1 MSALLLATPSEAFE
15 QRVQRAL
22 LDAPIGRRGG
32 HRRYWREHLLDE
44 TPQRI
49 VDELVRTNPDVIAFG
64 PELAVD
70 TALELARLVDA
81 QRPDVVV
88 VLVAEPSIQLL
99 ERALRAGA
107 RDVIA
112 PDAGDDDMRS
122 ALLRALD
129 AGSRRRSTLASIDA
143 NGPPCQV
150 IAVLSPKGGTG
161 KTTVSTNLSLGLA
174 HQHPGEVVIVDLD
187 LQFGDVASAL
197 HLVPEHTFADIV
209 NSPLSL
215 DSTALKTFLTAHPSG
230 VYALCAP
237 DKPAGA
243 DVITP
248 DLVQRV
254 VALLGGDFRYIVV
267 DTGSGLDEPTLAVLG
282 LCTDFLCLT
291 STDVPSV
298 RNTRKAVETLD
309 LLGHTAQRRHFV
321 VNRADAKVGLAVKD
335 IEATVGLAVDVAIP
349 SSRTVPMAVNQGRP
363 VLESDPRGPV
373 GIALFELVH
382 RFATNGSSSNGNG
395 SGKWKRGTR

>member
-22 LDAPIGRRGG
+22 LDAPIGRAGG
-32 HRRYWREHLLDE
+32 LRRYWREHLLDE
-44 TPQRI
+44 TPQRV

-112 PDAGDDDMRS
+112 PDAGDDDLRN

-129 AGSRRRSTLASIDA
+129 AGSRRRSSLASIDA
-143 NGPPCQV
+143 NGPPSQV

-161 KTTVSTNLSLGLA
+161 KTTVSSNLSLGLA

-209 NSPLSL
+209 HSPLSL

-243 DVITP
+243 DVISSSASSRCSAATSVTSSSTP
-248 DLVQRV
+248 DRGSTNRPSRCS
-254 VALLGGDFRYIVV
+254 ACARTSSASPPPTYRASATPARRWRPSTSSGTPRSAGTSSSIV
-267 DTGSGLDEPTLAVLG
+267 PT
-282 LCTDFLCLT
+282 
-291 STDVPSV
+291 
-298 RNTRKAVETLD
+298 
-309 LLGHTAQRRHFV
+309 RRS
-321 VNRADAKVGLAVKD
+321 AW
-335 IEATVGLAVDVAIP
+335 P
-349 SSRTVPMAVNQGRP
+349 SRTSRP
-363 VLESDPRGPV
+363 PSASPSTWRSRAPERC
-373 GIALFELVH
+373 
-382 RFATNGSSSNGNG
+382 R
-395 SGKWKRGTR
+395 WR